1 MIVITLGDPFS
12 INIECIA
19 KILLNSCFYQEIIE
33 EHPLVLIGSYK
44 AWENQTYKMR
54 PLPFNLLKNIIFPLK
69 KGLHFYNLDEKIP
82 YDKTLSH
89 KYRAFVSKKSLSTL
103 QSFPLTSKVA
113 ILSCPLDKKLTFGND
128 KNPAGQT
135 EFFERLSNKK
145 ALMVMSSPK
154 LCVGLVTNHLA
165 LSQVPT
171 AITKKVLQE
180 KLYLFSSFMK
190 KRISNRTPRIAVCSL
205 NPHCGDGGIF
215 GSEDKEIIEPAIKEM
230 LISSQSTNCEV
241 FGPLSADTIFWK
253 ASNGEYDG
261 ILAMYHDQGLPAIK
275 ALDFQKTV
283 NISFGLNFLRVSP
296 AHGPATDLFMQEKA
310 NISGFKESFHTILC
324 HLSREKNA

>member
-1 MIVITLGDPFS
+1 MIIITLGDPFS

-19 KILLNSCFYQEIIE
+19 KTLLTSHFYKKIADKHPTII
-33 EHPLVLIGSYK
+33 IGSYK
-44 AWENQTYKMR
+44 AWENQTYKMK
-54 PLPFNLLKNIIFPLK
+54 PLSFNLLKNLSFPLK
-69 KGLHFYNLDEKIP
+69 KGLYFYDLDDKIP
-82 YDKTLSH
+82 YDKNLSRR
-89 KYRAFVSKKSLSTL
+89 YRALVSKKSLSSL
-103 QSFPLTSKVA
+103 QNFPLTNKVA

-128 KNPAGQT
+128 TNPAGQT
-135 EFFERLSNKK
+135 EYFERLSNKK

-171 AITKKVLQE
+171 VITKKTLQE

-190 KRISNRTPRIAVCSL
+190 ERVSGRTPRIAICSL

-230 LISSQSTNCEV
+230 LISSQITNCEI

-253 ASNGEYDG
+253 ANNGEYDG

-275 ALDFQKTV
+275 ALNFERTV
-283 NISFGLNFLRVSP
+283 NISFGLDKL
-296 AHGPATDLFMQEKA
+296 QK
-310 NISGFKESFHTILC
+310 
-324 HLSREKNA
+324 